1 LAFRIHGGSVT
12 FKAFACNREATEVSR
27 ALRGIS
33 VADAGF
39 AVPGRVQ
46 LSAGVAILTVAFTVG
61 AAFSRPR
68 TEYAGL
74 GPPAEAEVQP
84 SSLIEKW
91 PLGPSVAHLRVPERP
106 LIDLYGN
113 EILPAIGKY
122 TFDLNG
128 ALYEEH
134 SPNIALPAL
143 QDPEI

>member
-1 LAFRIHGGSVT
+1 LQT
-12 FKAFACNREATEVSR
+12 
-27 ALRGIS
+27 
-33 VADAGF
+33 
-39 AVPGRVQ
+39 
-46 LSAGVAILTVAFTVG
+46 
-61 AAFSRPR
+61 
-68 TEYAGL
+68 
-74 GPPAEAEVQP
+74 

-91 PLGPSVAHLRVPERP
+91 PVTPSVAHLPVPEEP

-122 TFDLNG
+122 TFDLDG